1 MWPLY
6 SNAMLV
12 SVMLEQAML
21 AAVINRALYD
31 SWLTTPEAAKQA
43 MREAR
48 HFLQGSP
55 FYTKWD
61 EGVTNA
67 QT

>member
-1 MWPLY
+1 MI
-6 SNAMLV
+6 
-12 SVMLEQAML
+12 EQAML
-21 AAVINRALYD
+21 AAVCNRALYD
-31 SWLTTPEAAKQA
+31 AWLTTPEAAKQA

-61 EGVTNA
+61 EGVMNVG
-67 QT
+67 Q